1 MINLIWKGK
10 KKSKKTEFVFSEASS
25 LFSIYQHNALQMVT
39 RSDEGLDLKKL
50 GVETG
55 SRS

>member
-1 MINLIWKGK
+1 MEGE

-39 RSDEGLDLKKL
+39 RSNEGLDLKKL